1 MALKIIKISRV
12 SPATDSSGSSADPLV
27 LPLTFFDLRWVR
39 SHPTQQV
46 IFYKLS
52 KSSREFFSTVIL
64 PRLELSLS
72 LVLHHYI
79 PYAGHLT
86 WDPQNPKPRIVVFG
100 HDTVSLTVAESDA
113 DFLFISSKGLRP
125 QSELRVLVPELSV
138 SCDSTSL
145 YSLQITLFPNQGF
158 CIGLAEHHVL
168 KDGAG
173 SIMFIKSWAHI
184 CKSLEHGTLTLP
196 SLPKD
201 FTPILD
207 RTLIN
212 VPPGLESKFM
222 ESISYWSDEKY
233 GKRTLKPPPMEYIS
247 TDLFR
252 ITLELTVEKV
262 RKLKEQAKRE
272 SARSEADLHLST
284 FVVINA
290 YIWSCLVKAH
300 RGSEERPV
308 AFMYTA
314 DLRTR
319 LDPPVSERY
328 FGNCVFFIGC
338 FGYKAKTFLGKD
350 GFITAVEI
358 LSDSVKSLGSRGIET
373 LCELYIDGTK
383 QVKPGTQVD
392 SVSGS
397 NRTGVYGSD
406 FGWGKPV
413 NHEIVSIDRYV
424 SFTMSERRDEIGG
437 AEIGLCLKKSEMDTF
452 LSLFNNGLDI
462 IVSRI

>member
-12 SPATDSSGSSADPLV
+12 SPATDSSCDSVDPLV

-46 IFYKLS
+46 IFYKLF
-52 KSSREFFSTVIL
+52 KSSREFFYSVIL

-86 WDPQNPKPRIVVFG
+86 WDPQNPKPHIVVFG

-158 CIGLAEHHVL
+158 CIGLAEHHVV
-168 KDGAG
+168 KDGVG

-184 CKSLEHGTLTLP
+184 CKLLGHRTLTLP
-196 SLPKD
+196 CLPKD
-201 FTPILD
+201 LTPILD

-212 VPPGLESKFM
+212 VPPGLESKIM
-222 ESISYWSDEKY
+222 QSIWYFSDEKD
-233 GKRTLKPPPMEYIS
+233 GKRTLRPPPTGHIS
-247 TDLFR
+247 TDLVR
-252 ITLELTVEKV
+252 ITLQLTQEKV
-262 RKLKEQAKRE
+262 KNLKEQAKRE
-272 SARSEADLHLST
+272 SARSLHDLYLST
-284 FVVINA
+284 FVVTTA
-290 YIWSCLVKAH
+290 YLWSCLVKT
-300 RGSEERPV
+300 RGDSEERPV
-308 AFMYTA
+308 LFMYAA
-314 DLRTR
+314 DFRNR
-319 LDPPVSERY
+319 LDPPVPERY
-328 FGNCVFFIGC
+328 FGNCVFPIGC
-338 FGYKAKTFLGKD
+338 FGYKAKPFLGRD
-350 GFITAVEI
+350 GFINAIEI
-358 LSDSVKSLGSRGIET
+358 LGDSVKSLGSQGIET

-413 NHEIVSIDRYV
+413 NHEIVSIDRYAA
-424 SFTMSERRDEIGG
+424 FTISERRDEIGG
-437 AEIGLCLKKSEMDTF
+437 AEIGLCLKKSKMDTF
-452 LSLFNNGLDI
+452 MSLFNYGLDI
-462 IVSRI
+462 IISRI